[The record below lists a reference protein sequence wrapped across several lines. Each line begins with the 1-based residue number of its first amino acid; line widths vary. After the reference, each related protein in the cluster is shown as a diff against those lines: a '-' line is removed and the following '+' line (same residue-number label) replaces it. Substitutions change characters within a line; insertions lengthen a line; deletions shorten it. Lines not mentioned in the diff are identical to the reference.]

1 MVPVVGSFVQLGSKC
16 DDDEESEK
24 VWDVNKLNLDVIST
38 GIVESPCY
46 GDSPESLGMKEGLE
60 FGCQAGEESEWG
72 RAISGK
78 FVKEKIDVELVV
90 LAERWPNFIWF
101 LQSYE

>member
-1 MVPVVGSFVQLGSKC
+1 MGESCVQFGSKC

-24 VWDVNKLNLDVIST
+24 VWDVNRLNLDVKST
-38 GIVESPCY
+38 GIMESPCY
-46 GDSPESLGMKEGLE
+46 GNRPESLGMQEGLE

-78 FVKEKIDVELVV
+78 FVKGKTGVELVV
-90 LAERWPNFIWF
+90 LAERWSNFI
-101 LQSYE
+101 